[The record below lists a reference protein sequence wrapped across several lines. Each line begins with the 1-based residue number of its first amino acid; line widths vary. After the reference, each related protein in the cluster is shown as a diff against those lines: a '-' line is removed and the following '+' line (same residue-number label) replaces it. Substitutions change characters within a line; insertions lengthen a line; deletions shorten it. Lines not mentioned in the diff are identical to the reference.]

1 MHGLSVS
8 TPHTDIRPMLRS
20 APSQPLVH
28 LADGLDLPGV
38 AMPFLRN
45 EEIYGQDEPADF
57 VYRVISGTV
66 RTCRQ
71 LADGRRQVEAFH
83 LPGDVF
89 GLECGDVHYASA
101 EAVVDCEVDLVRRS
115 AVESAAQRD
124 GTAAR
129 ALWLLATGDLER
141 VRRLTLTLARKGA
154 TERVASF
161 LLALSARGDG
171 DVVDLSM
178 SRNDLADHLG
188 LTIETVSRTFTQLE
202 RSRLIELPSPR
213 RVVLRDRRALTAL
226 DG

>member
-20 APSQPLVH
+20 ASSQPLVH
-28 LADGLDLPGV
+28 LAEGLDLPGV

-45 EEIYGQDEPADF
+45 EEIYGQDEPAEF

-101 EAVVDCEVDLVRRS
+101 EAVVDCEVALVRRS

-213 RVVLRDRRALTAL
+213 RVVLRDRRALAAL

>member
-8 TPHTDIRPMLRS
+8 TPHTDIRPLLRTS
-20 APSQPLVH
+20 QSQPLVH
-28 LADGLDLPGV
+28 LAEGLDLPGV

-45 EEIYGQDEPADF
+45 EEIYGQDEPAEF
-57 VYRVISGTV
+57 VYRVLSGTV

-83 LPGDVF
+83 LSGDVF
-89 GLECGDVHYASA
+89 GLECGGVHYASA
-101 EAVVDCEVDLVRRS
+101 EAVGDCEVALVRRS
-115 AVESAAQRD
+115 AVETAALRD

-161 LLALSARGDG
+161 LLAMAARGGG
-171 DVVDLSM
+171 DIVDLSM

-213 RVVLRDRRALTAL
+213 RVVLRDRRALAAL

>member
-8 TPHTDIRPMLRS
+8 TPHTDIRPLLRAS
-20 APSQPLVH
+20 SSQPLVH

-45 EEIYGQDEPADF
+45 EEIYGQDEPAEF

-101 EAVVDCEVDLVRRS
+101 EAVVDCEVALVRRS

-213 RVVLRDRRALTAL
+213 RVVLRDRRALAAL

>member
-8 TPHTDIRPMLRS
+8 TPHTDIRPLLRS
-20 APSQPLVH
+20 ASSQPLVH

-38 AMPFLRN
+38 VMPFLRN

-101 EAVVDCEVDLVRRS
+101 EAVVDCEVALVRRS
-115 AVESAAQRD
+115 AVETAAQRD
-124 GTAAR
+124 GAAAR
-129 ALWLLATGDLER
+129 ALWQLATGDLER

-213 RVVLRDRRALTAL
+213 RVVLRDRRALAAL

>member
-8 TPHTDIRPMLRS
+8 TPPTDLRPLTRS
-20 APSQPLVH
+20 AASQPLVH

-45 EEIYGQDEPADF
+45 EEIYGQDEPAEF
-57 VYRVISGTV
+57 VYRVLSGTV

-89 GLECGDVHYASA
+89 GLECGAVHYASA
-101 EAVVDCEVDLVRRS
+101 EAVGDCEVALVRRA
-115 AVESAAQRD
+115 AVESAAHRD

-161 LLALSARGDG
+161 LLAMAARSEG

-178 SRNDLADHLG
+178 SRNDLADHRG

-202 RSRLIELPSPR
+202 RCRMIALPSPR
-213 RVVLRDRRALTAL
+213 RVVLRDRRALAAL

>member
-8 TPHTDIRPMLRS
+8 TPHTDIRPLLRTQ
-20 APSQPLVH
+20 PTQPLVR
-28 LADGLDLPGV
+28 LAEGLELPGV
-38 AMPFLRN
+38 SMPFLRN
-45 EEIYGQDEPADF
+45 EEIYGQDEPAEF
-57 VYRVISGTV
+57 VYRVLSGTV

-83 LPGDVF
+83 LAGDVF

-101 EAVVDCEVDLVRRS
+101 EAVGDCEVALVRRS
-115 AVESAAQRD
+115 AVETAARRD

-161 LLALSARGDG
+161 LLAMSVRGGG

-213 RVVLRDRRALTAL
+213 RVVLRDRRGLEAL